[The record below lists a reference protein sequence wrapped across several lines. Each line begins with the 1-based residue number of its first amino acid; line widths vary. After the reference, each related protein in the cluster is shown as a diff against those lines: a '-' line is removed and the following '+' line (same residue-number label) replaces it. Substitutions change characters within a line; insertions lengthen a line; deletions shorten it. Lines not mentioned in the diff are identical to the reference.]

1 MVFSMILTMLVDLD
15 AAYVSLKPSAVDT
28 SNPRYM
34 STVFFTWANI
44 FQVVDEHSK
53 TPFVKLQNRMIVL
66 LSRARLGM
74 YILGNLAA
82 RFERFENVMEAIDP
96 GAQTSVIGWPKQ
108 SNEPVCTSAGS
119 NGIYIATE
127 SP

>member
-1 MVFSMILTMLVDLD
+1 MFDGFAWIFVDLD
-15 AAYVSLKPSAVDT
+15 AAYVSLEPAVHT
-28 SNPRYM
+28 SNLRYISSVM
-34 STVFFTWANI
+34 MASI

-82 RFERFENVMEAIDP
+82 SFKNQAD
-96 GAQTSVIGWPKQ
+96 GGCAS
-108 SNEPVCTSAGS
+108 
-119 NGIYIATE
+119 
-127 SP
+127 

>member
-1 MVFSMILTMLVDLD
+1 
-15 AAYVSLKPSAVDT
+15 
-28 SNPRYM
+28 M

-82 RFERFENVMEAIDP
+82 RFERFENVMEAVDP

>member
-82 RFERFENVMEAIDP
+82 RFERFENVMEAVDP
-96 GAQTSVIGWPKQ
+96 GAQTSVIGWPK
-108 SNEPVCTSAGS
+108 PK
-119 NGIYIATE
+119 
-127 SP
+127 

>member
-1 MVFSMILTMLVDLD
+1 MLVDLD

-28 SNPRYM
+28 SNLRYI
-34 STVFFTWANI
+34 SSVFFITWANI

-82 RFERFENVMEAIDP
+82 RFERFENPMEAVDP
-96 GAQTSVIGWPKQ
+96 EAQTSVIGCPKQ

-127 SP
+127 SH